1 VVVNVTFQQQAME
14 QFNIYLD
21 KLANFRA
28 ADMSQSQTAL
38 VFGLGLVGGVW
49 FLTQVLTFVR
59 VLLSLFVLPGK
70 SVHPPLQFNL
80 TVILIVNSYAHSVP
94 KVAGL

>member
-1 VVVNVTFQQQAME
+1 MTFQQQAME
-14 QFNIYLD
+14 QFNVYLD

-49 FLTQVLTFVR
+49 LLTQVLTFIR

-70 SVHPPLQFNL
+70 SVHHPHLQLNL
-80 TVILIVNSYAHSVP
+80 IKMLMIVATLIRSQ
-94 KVAGL
+94 K